1 MHHRFLIIA
10 LLLLAQLPIGA
21 KKKVRVPD
29 SLQVITVT
37 ANGVELRMQRVEGGS
52 FVMGATPEQYDRDT
66 YTDKPAHLVFV
77 SPYYIA
83 TTEVTNRLWQAVMPE
98 REMLGPSGYP
108 MHPVSFV
115 SWTDAQEFVRRLD
128 SLTGYPFRLPTEAE
142 WEYAARGGER
152 SKNYRFSGGHEADSV
167 GWLYPL
173 AGQWTHP
180 VGRKHPNELGL
191 YDMTGNVAEW
201 CQDLYGPYQLSTE
214 PDPCGADT
222 GSLRIVRGGSYDQ
235 VKANSHLSVRK
246 WYPPETSAGYIGLR
260 VAFSLP
266 DDPMR
271 QEPPEEP
278 ELTQDIRLKG
288 RKLHFSLVAG
298 DEPYYLSD
306 EITAA
311 HWKKIMSLSAP
322 DEEDGVAIGMSRP
335 ERERFAETCSRLA
348 ERPMAV
354 ASAGEVKKA
363 LEQGV
368 IAPRPEKKSK
378 KSVRATQRSRKTRD
392 QLSPW
397 AEMVGAKLS
406 KPDDPILLQYKSVAE
421 DNRPLRLVMRIK
433 GRQL

>member
-1 MHHRFLIIA
+1 M
-10 LLLLAQLPIGA
+10 LLVTLPVTA
-21 KKKVRVPD
+21 KKRVRVPD
-29 SLQVITVT
+29 SLQVITV
-37 ANGVELRMQRVEGGS
+37 APNGVELHMQRVEGGS

-66 YTDKPAHLVFV
+66 YTDKPAHLVFL

-83 TTEVTNRLWQAVMPE
+83 TTEVTNRLWQAVMPD

-108 MHPVSFV
+108 EHPVSFV
-115 SWTDAQEFVRRLD
+115 SWLDAQEFVRRLD
-128 SLTGYPFRLPTEAE
+128 SLTGYDFRLPTEAE

-152 SKNYRFSGGHEADSV
+152 SKGYRFAGSHVADSI
-167 GWLYPL
+167 GWLYPW

-222 GSLRIVRGGSYDQ
+222 GVLRIVRGGSYDQ
-235 VKANSHLSVRK
+235 VKANCHISVRR
-246 WYPPETSAGYIGLR
+246 WYAPETSAGYIGLR

-271 QEPPEEP
+271 QDPPKEP

-288 RKLHFSLVAG
+288 KKLHFSLVTG
-298 DEPYYLSD
+298 EEPYYISG
-306 EITAA
+306 EVTAA

-322 DEEDGVAIGMSRP
+322 DEEDGVAIGMSSQ

-348 ERPMAV
+348 EKPIAV
-354 ASAGEVKKA
+354 ASAGDLEKA

-368 IAPRPEKKSK
+368 IVPRQEKKSK
-378 KSVRATQRSRKTRD
+378 KSVTSIQRSRKTRD
-392 QLSPW
+392 KLSPW
-397 AEMVGAKLS
+397 AEMVGVKLS

-421 DNRPLRLVMRIK
+421 DNRPLRLVIRIK
-433 GRQL
+433 R